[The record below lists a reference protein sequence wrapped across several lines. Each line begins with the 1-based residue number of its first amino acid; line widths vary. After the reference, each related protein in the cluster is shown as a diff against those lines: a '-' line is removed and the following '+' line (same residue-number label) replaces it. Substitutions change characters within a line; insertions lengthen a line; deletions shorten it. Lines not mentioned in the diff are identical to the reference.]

1 MTVRKNEKLKPNVPD
16 DPFSLY
22 DKNFKART
30 EKSLTKNGVSKPF
43 TAKVEMEEEENNNRE
58 PLQPEESEKAFNN
71 RRDL

>member
-1 MTVRKNEKLKPNVPD
+1 MTVRKDEKLKPNVPD

-22 DKNFKART
+22 DKNLKAKT

-43 TAKVEMEEEENNNRE
+43 TAKVEMEGNNNRE

>member
-1 MTVRKNEKLKPNVPD
+1 MTVRKNEKLKSNVPD

-22 DKNFKART
+22 DKNLRVKA
-30 EKSLTKNGVSKPF
+30 EKSLTKNGLSKPF
-43 TAKVEMEEEENNNRE
+43 TAKVEMEENNNRE

>member
-22 DKNFKART
+22 DKNLKAKT

-43 TAKVEMEEEENNNRE
+43 TAKVEMEGNNNRE

>member
-30 EKSLTKNGVSKPF
+30 EKSLTKNGVRKPF

>member
-43 TAKVEMEEEENNNRE
+43 TAKVEMEENNNRE

>member
-22 DKNFKART
+22 DKNLKAKT

-43 TAKVEMEEEENNNRE
+43 TAKVEMEENNNRE
-58 PLQPEESEKAFNN
+58 PLQTEESEKAFNN